1 MLLKRLYLLM
11 ANRKRLELIEID
23 EESEQGEST
32 DSDYMLTSDITEAAK
47 RKCVSGVLNRLS
59 PMKN

>member
-1 MLLKRLYLLM
+1 M